1 MSRFC
6 RNKLTPLQR
15 RAFGWLSVVM
25 LLTVAA
31 NFLTQ
36 VSQTNPLTQLIP
48 SLSALVIR
56 PGHAPLWA
64 MVVVMAVMVL
74 PVLLAVAVV
83 ARYLRQEPDEFIR
96 SMVMRALLWGV
107 ACTMVA
113 DAIAT
118 VLMAA
123 DGNAYP
129 IGLINADV
137 FVLTAMFSFRL
148 ITWRYT
154 R

>member
-1 MSRFC
+1 
-6 RNKLTPLQR
+6 
-15 RAFGWLSVVM
+15 
-25 LLTVAA
+25 
-31 NFLTQ
+31 
-36 VSQTNPLTQLIP
+36 
-48 SLSALVIR
+48 
-56 PGHAPLWA
+56 

-74 PVLLAVAVV
+74 PVLLAVAVA
-83 ARYLRQEPDEFIR
+83 ARYLAKEPDEFIR

-107 ACTMVA
+107 ACTMAA

-123 DGNAYP
+123 DGSAFP

-137 FVLTAMFSFRL
+137 FVLAAMISFRV